1 MDDVLELDTVDG
13 DKLLQRLR
21 RTVDRTR
28 AGEATID
35 ALDVLGDAIYAIDA
49 DGEIQY
55 VNRACERLLPHEREA
70 LVGDHVSVFLPPES
84 IREAESVLRA
94 IREAPDRNQGTFE
107 FIASPIDGERRFY
120 DTRITVLTDSEE
132 QYCGSMGVI
141 RDVTEK
147 RDLES
152 SRRLY
157 ERVFENLRE
166 GLILV
171 ERDEQGR
178 PYYSDLNQ
186 AASHITGV
194 ERDEFIGSS
203 PNDIFPTETAEHLEQ
218 LYRDLFENKTSR
230 EIYHKPKMPDG
241 TIVTHSRLQVIEG
254 LSGELQLLILIRDV
268 TELART
274 QRDLE
279 QDRKALRKLYD
290 IAGRTELEISEKLQQ
305 LLQIGCDRLGL
316 PYGFVTH
323 IEGNTHRIVTAVGGH
338 PDLQDGATTDLDKTP
353 CRETVEQEDM
363 VVYRDIASELS
374 GEEHAHTQFGLNC
387 YIGAQLRARGELEGT
402 ICFMSKESRERPFD
416 EAHRTFV
423 RLLAAWIGGELE
435 REAYLEAIEQKARTD
450 SLTQLPNREE
460 VIRALEEELERARRH
475 DHDVTFLLI
484 DLDHFKRINDQ
495 YGHWIGDEVL
505 RAIGILLQEETR
517 TSDVAGRYG
526 GEEFAVVVPHA
537 DLEGATRLAQRIT
550 DTLRA
555 QRISTERG
563 DVEITCSVG
572 VTQYRGT
579 EDDAKAIVKR
589 ADRALYRAKEEG
601 RDRVVTS
608 ST

>member
-55 VNRACERLLPHEREA
+55 VNRACERLLSPDREE
-70 LVGDHVSVFLPPES
+70 LIGDHVSAFLPPES
-84 IREAESVLRA
+84 IRDAESVLRT
-94 IREAPDRNQGTFE
+94 IREEPDRNQGTFE
-107 FIASPIDGERRFY
+107 FVSNQLDGEQRFY
-120 DTRITVLTDSEE
+120 DTRITVLTDSEG

-141 RDVTEK
+141 RDVTD
-147 RDLES
+147 RRNLES
-152 SRRLY
+152 SRRPY
-157 ERVFENLRE
+157 ERIFENLRE

-186 AASHITGV
+186 AASHITGI

-290 IAGRTELEISEKLQQ
+290 IAGRRGLALDDKLQQ
-305 LLQIGCDRLGL
+305 LLQIGCERLDL
-316 PYGFVTH
+316 PYGFVTD
-323 IEGNTHRIVTAVGGH
+323 IEAGTHRVVTAVGDH
-338 PDLQDGATTDLDKTP
+338 PAIQNETTDLENTLCRKTL
-353 CRETVEQEDM
+353 EQDDM

-450 SLTQLPNREE
+450 SLTKLPNREE

-550 DTLRA
+550 DTLRD
-555 QRISTERG
+555 RTISTEQG

-572 VTQYRGT
+572 VTQYQGT